1 MNIKIIS
8 SFLQQEPYLK
18 LNLEILEARDL
29 IGKDMSG
36 SSDPFCT
43 LYLTTNPLAR
53 HYTSYKARTL
63 NPAWNED
70 FVL

>member
-1 MNIKIIS
+1 
-8 SFLQQEPYLK
+8 
-18 LNLEILEARDL
+18 
-29 IGKDMSG
+29 MSG

-63 NPAWNED
+63 NPIWNED